1 MTGFNTQVG
10 GGEYRLQFETD
21 NREHY
26 ELMQKTARQCVG
38 TGKPLTNAD
47 RICSMSDEEL
57 AKAIRIHVGSSEDV
71 ACCYC
76 HGDKGCIN
84 ADGGINCDD
93 KTEETCI
100 VAWLRQPVTQPNPGA
115 DDNHDHSGLL
125 EE

>member
-47 RICSMSDEEL
+47 RIRAMSNGVLAQSIMTVSNGYAPWCNHHCEHLGEDECCDC
-57 AKAIRIHVGSSEDV
+57 IR
-71 ACCYC
+71 
-76 HGDKGCIN
+76 N
-84 ADGGINCDD
+84 
-93 KTEETCI
+93 
-100 VAWLRQPVTQPNPGA
+100 WLRQPVQPRKEDA
-115 DDNHDHSGLL
+115 
-125 EE
+125 E